1 MNGDARPFLRLVL
14 WSAVLG
20 ALLVS
25 ASRRVGPL
33 PPLGP
38 LFDPVHGIW
47 SVARSAELP
56 DSFAASIPGLG
67 GEVRVAYDDRRV
79 PHVFASTTSDA
90 YRALGYVVARDRLF
104 QMEMQT
110 RATAGT
116 LSEVAGEALLE
127 IDVQVRRLG
136 LARAAERDFARLAEQ
151 DPEVAEA
158 LVAYADGVNAFIGS
172 LSPEEKPFEYHLLGA
187 TPAPWEPV
195 HTFYLLKRM
204 GWILAFSPVELLKE
218 RVAARVG
225 REAADALFP
234 ADAPIQEPIAPHE
247 GARWVG
253 GRIPA
258 PQLPGPG
265 RAAAPSRHLGGLGPA
280 PVGVGSAAGL
290 DRASRINVAADLG
303 RSSSIGVP
311 AVPWAYHH
319 GARSSALGSNNW
331 AVGPSRSESGNP
343 ILAGDPHLSLSL
355 PSIWYEAHLVVPG
368 DVDVYGVTLAG
379 VPGIVIGFNR
389 DVAWSFTNTGA
400 DVMDY
405 YRERVDDPGDPTRH
419 YLDGA
424 WELLDVRVER
434 FRGPDG
440 QLLATDTVRNT
451 HRGPLLAI
459 DGEPMSLRWTVLEG
473 QTELGSLM
481 RVARARSVDEWLD
494 AMDPWHAPAQNGL
507 VAGRDGSIAIRSFGW
522 FPQRPAGV
530 RGDMVHDGTTRA
542 TDWLGRAACCPPVR
556 DPTQGYL
563 ASANQQ
569 PYDPEV
575 EPSYLGADW
584 PDPWRALTINELL
597 GDQERHDATDMEAYQ
612 THPTSVRA
620 RSFRT
625 SILAIAAQVAERDG
639 LSPEAAVAVG
649 LLEDWDGR
657 YHPGNQRAVL
667 FEATIEI
674 LEDALWDELAD
685 ADDRVSATGARVAA
699 DSAWV
704 APDSAATGE
713 SGRDATPRE
722 RVATPRE
729 REATP
734 RDRVATPREQVLW
747 SLLDQPD
754 SPWWDDQAT
763 PETEDRDAIVV
774 WALEAAAIVTG
785 ATTRDRAAVAERVR
799 SEPGAPSGGGWAW
812 RSLGRHNIHHL
823 LRLPALSRLDLATGG
838 APGLLNP
845 MTGTGTHGASWRM
858 VVELGDQV
866 AGRGT
871 YPGGQSGNPAS
882 REYDDRVA
890 HWVAGELEDL
900 RFPRTESEL
909 RTAGRT
915 RAQLVLIPAR
925 ASRQPGGPAAERPA
939 SRTDAKP
946 PPSSDSSP

>member
-1 MNGDARPFLRLVL
+1 MSGDVPAPAGGDVPAYAGGDVSVRVSGDVPAHAGGARPLLRLVL

-20 ALLVS
+20 ALLVT
-25 ASRRVGPL
+25 AYRRIGPL
-33 PPLGP
+33 PALGP

-158 LVAYADGVNAFIGS
+158 LVAYAAGVNAFIGS

-187 TPAPWEPV
+187 EPAPWEPV

-234 ADAPIQEPIAPHE
+234 ADAPIQEPIVPRE
-247 GARWVG
+247 GARWAG

-265 RAAAPSRHLGGLGPA
+265 RAVDP
-280 PVGVGSAAGL
+280 
-290 DRASRINVAADLG
+290 DRASSIDVAADLG
-303 RSSSIGVP
+303 RLSSIGP
-311 AVPWAYHH
+311 PTVPWAYHH
-319 GARSSALGSNNW
+319 GVRSAALGSNNW

-368 DVDVYGVTLAG
+368 EVDVYGVTLAG

-405 YRERVDDPGDPTRH
+405 YRERVDDPGAPTRH
-419 YLDGA
+419 HLDGA
-424 WELLDVRVER
+424 WEPLGVRVER

-440 QLLATDTVRNT
+440 QLLATDTIRST

-494 AMDPWHAPAQNGL
+494 AMDAWHAPAQNGL

-522 FPQRPAGV
+522 FPQRPTGV
-530 RGDMVHDGTTRA
+530 RGDVVHDGTTRA
-542 TDWLGRAACCPPVR
+542 TDWLGRAACCLPVR

-575 EPSYLGADW
+575 EPAYLGADW

-597 GDQERHDATDMEAYQ
+597 GDQERHDAMDMEAYQ

-620 RSFRT
+620 RSFRA
-625 SILAIAAQVAERDG
+625 SILATAAQVAERDG
-639 LSPEAAVAVG
+639 LSPEAAAAVG

-657 YHPGNQRAVL
+657 YDRGNQRAVL
-667 FEATIEI
+667 FEATMEL

-685 ADDRVSATGARVAA
+685 EERVAVAGAR
-699 DSAWV
+699 V
-704 APDSAATGE
+704 APDSARATAE
-713 SGRDATPRE
+713 NDRVSAPRE
-722 RVATPRE
+722 
-729 REATP
+729 
-734 RDRVATPREQVLW
+734 RVATPREQVLW
-747 SLLDQPD
+747 SLLDQPG
-754 SPWWDDQAT
+754 SPWWDDRAT

-774 WALEAAAIVTG
+774 RALGAAAIVTG
-785 ATTRDRAAVAERVR
+785 ATTGDRAAVAERVR
-799 SEPGAPSGGGWAW
+799 NEPGARSGDGRAW
-812 RSLGRHNIHHL
+812 RNLGRHNIHHL

-882 REYDDRVA
+882 RDYDDRVA

-900 RFPRTESEL
+900 RFPRTEREL
-909 RTAGRT
+909 RTAGRA
-915 RAQLVLIPAR
+915 RARLVLTPAR
-925 ASRQPGGPAAERPA
+925 ASRQPEGPATERPA
-939 SRTDAKP
+939 TWTDAKP
-946 PPSSDSSP
+946 PPSVDSSP

>member
-1 MNGDARPFLRLVL
+1 MSGDVPAGVGGLDVPARPGGARPFLRLVL
-14 WSAVLG
+14 WSAALG

-33 PPLGP
+33 PALGP

-187 TPAPWEPV
+187 EPAPWEPV

-258 PQLPGPG
+258 PQLPGPR
-265 RAAAPSRHLGGLGPA
+265 RAAAPGRHLVGLGPA
-280 PVGVGSAAGL
+280 PVGGGSAAAL

-311 AVPWAYHH
+311 AVRWAYHH
-319 GARSSALGSNNW
+319 GARSTALGSNNW

-368 DVDVYGVTLAG
+368 EVDVYGVTLAG

-405 YRERVDDPGDPTRH
+405 YRERVDDPGAPTRH

-440 QLLATDTVRNT
+440 QLLATDTVRST

-530 RGDMVHDGTTRA
+530 RGDMVQDGTTRA

-575 EPSYLGADW
+575 EPAYLGADW

-620 RSFRT
+620 RSFRA

-639 LSPEAAVAVG
+639 LSPEAAAAVG
-649 LLEDWDGR
+649 LLGDWDGR
-657 YHPGNQRAVL
+657 YDLGNQHAVL
-667 FEATIEI
+667 FEATMEL

-685 ADDRVSATGARVAA
+685 ADDRVAA
-699 DSAWV
+699 PS
-704 APDSAATGE
+704 
-713 SGRDATPRE
+713 
-722 RVATPRE
+722 
-729 REATP
+729 
-734 RDRVATPREQVLW
+734 DRVATPREQVLR

-754 SPWWDDQAT
+754 NPWWDDRAT

-774 WALEAAAIVTG
+774 RALGAAAIVTG
-785 ATTRDRAAVAERVR
+785 ATTRDRAAVAEPVR
-799 SEPGAPSGGGWAW
+799 SEPGAPSGDGRAW
-812 RSLGRHNIHHL
+812 RNLGRHNIHHL

-882 REYDDRVA
+882 RDYDDRVA
-890 HWVAGELEDL
+890 HWVAGELEGL

-909 RTAGRT
+909 RTAGRA
-915 RAQLVLIPAR
+915 RAQLVLTPAP

-939 SRTDAKP
+939 TRTDAKT
-946 PPSSDSSP
+946 PPSVDSSP